1 MYSYIN
7 LFAIGLRMISLY
19 RFNLWANSYD
29 VTIQMKPTQQYFHM
43 EDTIHLCVV
52 LWTKNCGVSIHI
64 KPLWPS
70 FCTVLFS
77 SLDFLKRNLA
87 YLCLSLGVGGSGVRV
102 KAALGI
108 FCDFPFFLVRHN

>member
-1 MYSYIN
+1 
-7 LFAIGLRMISLY
+7 
-19 RFNLWANSYD
+19 
-29 VTIQMKPTQQYFHM
+29 MKPTQQYFHM

-87 YLCLSLGVGGSGVRV
+87 YLCLSLRVGGRGVRV

-108 FCDFPFFLVRHN
+108 FCDFSFFLLGPIRTNGDKTKGGQGSIGIIVERGGG